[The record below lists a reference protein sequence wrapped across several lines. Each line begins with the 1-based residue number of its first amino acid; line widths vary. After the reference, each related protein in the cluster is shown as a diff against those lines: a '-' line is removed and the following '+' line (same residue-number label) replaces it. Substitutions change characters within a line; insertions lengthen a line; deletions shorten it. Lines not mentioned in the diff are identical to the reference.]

1 MLHLLVIEL
10 IRYQQEDGREPY
22 TEWFRGL
29 RDRMAKAR
37 IEARLHQVQFGNL
50 GDCKPVGEGV
60 LELRIDVGAGYRVYC
75 GKRGQLLVCLLYT
88 SPASS
93 HPGFQ
98 IESYAPCLQSWPL
111 PFGRGD
117 CGTIPYRVHD
127 HPLADNG

>member
-1 MLHLLVIEL
+1 MIEL
-10 IRYQQEDGREPY
+10 IRFQQEDGREPY

-75 GKRGQLLVCLLYT
+75 GKRGQLLVILLC
-88 SPASS
+88 
-93 HPGFQ
+93 G
-98 IESYAPCLQSWPL
+98 
-111 PFGRGD
+111 GD
-117 CGTIPYRVHD
+117 KGSQT
-127 HPLADNG
+127 ADIAKAKALWSEWKRRQR